1 MDELKNEVTVAATDS
16 NRLILTNRR
25 ILYRGGQIYRS
36 IRLENISFME
46 LSKKRIP
53 AIIYI
58 SMVINVFL
66 PFFFNKDQ
74 DGLEDAL
81 KLAAFIFVVAI
92 AVYAVF
98 QRRNLLFASPGGNIQ
113 IKATHM
119 TYDECFRFI
128 EFTEH
133 AIHAV
138 RTHAATAVMTE

>member
-1 MDELKNEVTVAATDS
+1 MDDLKNELTVAAVDS

-53 AIIYI
+53 AILYI
-58 SMVINVFL
+58 SIIINVFL

-74 DGLEDAL
+74 EGLEDAL

-92 AVYAVF
+92 AIYVVF
-98 QRRNLLFASPGGNIQ
+98 QRRNLLFASPGGSIQ
-113 IKATHM
+113 VKATRM
-119 TYDECFRFI
+119 TYDECYRFI
-128 EFTEH
+128 EYTEH

-138 RTHAATAVMTE
+138 RSQSASPPVTV